1 MERRQL
7 LRLALAAAIAVPM
20 PVLAAEEKKTAD
32 APSTYFVDIGG
43 LNATIRRP
51 NGMRGVLTINS
62 VIDAGNTEGTKKVNL
77 LLPRIRS
84 ELVLWLQ
91 GYGLTLPRGQLP
103 DLELIRSGFQ
113 QVVDRFM
120 GRGKARVLILG
131 LMTNT

>member
-1 MERRQL
+1 MDRRQL
-7 LRLALAAAIAVPM
+7 LRLALATAPFSPL

-32 APSTYFVDIGG
+32 APTTFFVDIGG

-51 NGMRGVLTINS
+51 NGLRGVMTINS

-84 ELVLWLQ
+84 ELLLWLQ
-91 GYGLTLPRGQLP
+91 GYSLTLPRGQLP

-120 GRGKARVLILG
+120 GRDKARVLILG
-131 LMTNT
+131 LMTKI